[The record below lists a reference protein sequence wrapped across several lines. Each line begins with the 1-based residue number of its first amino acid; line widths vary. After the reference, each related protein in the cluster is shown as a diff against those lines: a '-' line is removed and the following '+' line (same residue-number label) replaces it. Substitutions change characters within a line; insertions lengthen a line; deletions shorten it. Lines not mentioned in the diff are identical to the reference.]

1 VHFSFHVLQRRQWLP
16 LVTAGQP
23 LLAFLSTN
31 FFIPKLCFMKY
42 IIGLVA
48 MLLPILSGAQSPPAK
63 ALSIGDTVPDITLN
77 NIINYKSTSFKTK
90 DIKKPLLLDFFATYC
105 SGCIAALPYFN
116 SLQQEFEDS
125 FHILVVCSEP
135 GSKIK
140 RLLQT
145 NPLLKN
151 IRLPFITSDTI
162 LYNLFPH
169 HAIPHEVWI
178 SREGVVK
185 AITIAD
191 YVNKENLQKLFA
203 GRPLHLPVKTDEQRY
218 DPSLSL
224 ADNALAMQTSILF
237 RSTVTG
243 YMNNAA
249 LNISGTS
256 LADDSSYKRY
266 YFINI
271 GLLNLC
277 RASLGYRFPLNRF
290 ILDIRD
296 SSKLVNVD
304 KRHDWFLTHVLSYE
318 LTVPVQAALNDV
330 EQHILNDIAQATG
343 TQIRIEKRQMPCYV
357 LLRDARHQVKDPQSR
372 GGKPEAAFTAENSRP
387 VYVHNGP
394 VSGFIKAMNAG
405 TFDQP
410 QPIVIDESGYS
421 LPVDIDLGAINI
433 KDIAAVQKSL
443 APYGFDLIKVSRLL
457 PMVVITDIHHQN
469 K

>member
-1 VHFSFHVLQRRQWLP
+1 MKVII
-16 LVTAGQP
+16 
-23 LLAFLSTN
+23 AF
-31 FFIPKLCFMKY
+31 M
-42 IIGLVA
+42 G
-48 MLLPILSGAQSPPAK
+48 MLLPILSGAQSTPVK
-63 ALSIGDTVPDITLN
+63 ALSIGDAVPDITIN
-77 NIINYKSTSFKTK
+77 HIVNYKTTFFKTK
-90 DIKKPLLLDFFATYC
+90 DIKKPLLLDFFATWC
-105 SGCIAALPYFN
+105 SGCIGALPYFN
-116 SLQQEFEDS
+116 RLQQELKDS
-125 FHILVVCSEP
+125 LQVMVVCSESE
-135 GSKIK
+135 SKIK
-140 RLLQT
+140 RLLQN

-169 HAIPHEVWI
+169 HTIPHEVWI
-178 SREGVVK
+178 SRQGIVK
-185 AITIAD
+185 AITIPE
-191 YVNKENLQKLFA
+191 YVNQENLQKLVA
-203 GRPLHLPVKTDEQRY
+203 GRPLHLPVKIDEQRY

-224 ADNALAMQTSILF
+224 ADNALAMQTGILF

-243 YMNNAA
+243 FVNNAA
-249 LNISGTS
+249 RSISGTS
-256 LADDSSYKRY
+256 LADESRYKRH
-266 YFINI
+266 YFINMSP
-271 GLLNLC
+271 LSLC
-277 RASLGYRFPLNRF
+277 MATLGYRFPLNRF

-304 KRHDWFLTHVLSYE
+304 KRHDWFITHVLSYE

-330 EQHILNDIAQATG
+330 EQHILNDIGQATG

-357 LLRDARHQVKDPQSR
+357 LLRDARDQVKDPQSR
-372 GGKPEAAFTAENSRP
+372 GGMPDAVFTTENGRP
-387 VYVHNGP
+387 VYIHNGP
-394 VSGFIKAMNAG
+394 LSGLIKAMNAG

>member
-1 VHFSFHVLQRRQWLP
+1 MKVII
-16 LVTAGQP
+16 
-23 LLAFLSTN
+23 AF
-31 FFIPKLCFMKY
+31 M
-42 IIGLVA
+42 G
-48 MLLPILSGAQSPPAK
+48 MLLPILSGAQSTPVK
-63 ALSIGDTVPDITLN
+63 ALSIGDAVPDITIN
-77 NIINYKSTSFKTK
+77 HIVNYKTTFFKTK
-90 DIKKPLLLDFFATYC
+90 DIKKPLLLDFFATWC
-105 SGCIAALPYFN
+105 SGCIGALPYFN
-116 SLQQEFEDS
+116 RLQEELKDSLQV
-125 FHILVVCSEP
+125 LVVCSEP
-135 GSKIK
+135 ESKIK
-140 RLLQT
+140 RLLQN

-151 IRLPFITSDTI
+151 ISLPFITSDTI

-178 SREGVVK
+178 SRQGIVK
-185 AITIAD
+185 AITIPE
-191 YVNKENLQKLFA
+191 YVNKENLQKLVA
-203 GRPLHLPVKTDEQRY
+203 GRPLHLPVKIDEQRY

-224 ADNALAMQTSILF
+224 ADNALAMQTGILF

-243 YMNNAA
+243 FVNNAA
-249 LNISGTS
+249 RSISGTS
-256 LADDSSYKRY
+256 LADESRYKRH
-266 YFINI
+266 YFINMSP
-271 GLLNLC
+271 LSLC
-277 RASLGYRFPLNRF
+277 MATLGYRFPLNRF

-304 KRHDWFLTHVLSYE
+304 KRHDWFITHVLSYE

-330 EQHILNDIAQATG
+330 EQHILNDIGQATG
-343 TQIRIEKRQMPCYV
+343 TQIRIEKRQMSCYTV
-357 LLRDARHQVKDPQSR
+357 VRDTRHQLKDAQSR
-372 GGKPEAAFTAENSRP
+372 GGKPDAVFISGNNKP
-387 VYVHNGP
+387 IYIHNGP
-394 VSGFIKAMNAG
+394 LSGLIKAMNAG